1 ISLCEVVKED
11 EISDVNMTAQWERY
25 LKKIKNNQGTQE
37 AFLGSIER
45 FIEHL
50 IDKVPK
56 TFSNSNIKE
65 HAKVIQAE
73 KIVGTCPKCQE
84 SIVDKGKFYGCTGF
98 KENDCKF
105 SLPKKWRKKTIP
117 KTNNKQLIEQDE
129 KKEIKGFKS
138 KKGQKYKTKLKLEG
152 EKYSLCSIIKMLK
165 EKL

>member
-1 ISLCEVVKED
+1 LKRQDYITIKSNNIYVTEKGKTLCEVVKED

-50 IDKVPK
+50 IAKVPK

-65 HAKVIQAE
+65 HARAIQAE
-73 KIVGTCPKCQE
+73 KIVGICPKCQE

-98 KENDCKF
+98 TENDCKF
-105 SLPKKWRKKTIP
+105 SLPKKWSGKTLTPKNIHDLIDKKKASRI
-117 KTNNKQLIEQDE
+117 TNFIS
-129 KKEIKGFKS
+129 KS
-138 KKGQKYKTKLKLEG
+138 
-152 EKYSLCSIIKMLK
+152 
-165 EKL
+165 